1 MGTLHRLVL
10 DVGRDEALKRVEP
23 EDRHL
28 VRVAANVLAEEAD
41 GIGVTY
47 SGFCQ
52 ASLPHKRLKPEEPWV
67 RRSDRIALMVEPGRL
82 LRPGTVEPTLVGV
95 PYGSRARLILLYLQ
109 TRAVRTKS
117 RDVELGRSMRE
128 WLRRMG
134 IPHGGKSY
142 AEVKDQ
148 ATRLSTCKLTF
159 YYAAAAGRTG
169 FSNERI
175 VDDGLMMLEDDEH
188 DGRQGNLFVERVRLS
203 QSFHDALRRHP
214 VPIWEPALQ
223 HIQNNSMALDL
234 YVWLAYRL
242 HVLQKPTPVRWEA
255 LHQQFGAGFKALR
268 HFRPTFLDNVKLALA
283 TYPDARVDLDGDAGL
298 LLHPSKPP
306 VAKQL

>member
-28 VRVAANVLAEEAD
+28 VRVAANVLAEEAE

-82 LRPGTVEPTLVGV
+82 LRPGTAEPTLVGV

-159 YYAAAAGRTG
+159 YYAAAADRTG

-188 DGRQGNLFVERVRLS
+188 DGPFQNIGASIEAWTLGPLMMAFAGRPELKNLVFDRLVS
-203 QSFHDALRRHP
+203 ITSSDGHQLEAGRLL
-214 VPIWEPALQ
+214 E
-223 HIQNNSMALDL
+223 
-234 YVWLAYRL
+234 RL
-242 HVLQKPTPVRWEA
+242 HEGVIELGEP
-255 LHQQFGAGFKALR
+255 GANRAAIRNRLVQEVG
-268 HFRPTFLDNVKLALA
+268 VEWVV
-283 TYPDARVDLDGDAGL
+283 ARTR
-298 LLHPSKPP
+298 P
-306 VAKQL
+306 VAPGTGPA